1 MIFELVFATF
11 HWCRSPTILLMVE
24 PVIRARLFKEKK
36 ITYVQI
42 HEALHNFHTWDCSF
56 EHSPGCTRTVVK

>member
-1 MIFELVFATF
+1 
-11 HWCRSPTILLMVE
+11 MVE